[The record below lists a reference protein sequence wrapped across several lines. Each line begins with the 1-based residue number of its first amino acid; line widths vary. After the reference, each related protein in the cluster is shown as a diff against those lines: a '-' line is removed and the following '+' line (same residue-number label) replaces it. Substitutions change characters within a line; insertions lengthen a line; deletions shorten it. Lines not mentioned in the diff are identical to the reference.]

1 MSTIFTPPVSPA
13 TPSASD
19 TAASVQTLTL
29 ARPDDWHL
37 HLRDGATMAA
47 VLPHT
52 ARQFGRAIVMPNLK
66 PPVTTVAMAAA
77 YRARILAALSAAP
90 SGAPSVATSGVPS
103 FEPLMTLYLT
113 DNTPADEIRRAVE
126 SGFVHGVKLYPAGA
140 TTNSDAGVTS
150 LAKCAPALEAM
161 QELGLP
167 LLVHGEVTDPAIDLF
182 DREKVFIDKVMIPLR
197 RDYPALRVVF
207 EHITTAE
214 AAAYVRDAEATP
226 GQLGATIT
234 AHHLLYNRNAI
245 FQGGIRPHYYC
256 LPVLKRETH
265 RLALVEA
272 ATSGNP
278 RFFLG
283 TDSAPHEK
291 GTKEN
296 ACGCAGCY
304 TALHALELYAEAFD
318 HAGALARLEG
328 FASFFG
334 ADFYRLPRSREQVTL
349 RRESW
354 ALPAEVP
361 MGEGAKLVPLRAGE
375 QIAWRLA

>member
-1 MSTIFTPPVSPA
+1 MTASTASSPA
-13 TPSASD
+13 
-19 TAASVQTLTL
+19 TLTL

-37 HLRDGATMAA
+37 HVRDGEMLAA

-52 ARQFGRAIVMPNLK
+52 ARQFGRAIIMPNLK
-66 PPVTTVAMAAA
+66 PPVTTTEQAQA
-77 YRARILAALSAAP
+77 YRARILAALPA
-90 SGAPSVATSGVPS
+90 GMT

-113 DNTPADEIRRAVE
+113 DNTPADEIRRARD

-140 TTNSDAGVTS
+140 TTNSDAGVTD
-150 LAKCAPALEAM
+150 LVGKCAKSLETM
-161 QELGLP
+161 QEVGMP
-167 LLVHGEVTDPAIDLF
+167 LLVHGEVTDSAIDLF
-182 DREKVFIDKVMIPLR
+182 DREKVFIDRVMTPLR
-197 RDYPALRVVF
+197 RDFPALKVVF
-207 EHITTAE
+207 EHITTKD
-214 AAAYVRDAEATP
+214 AADYVRDADAAP

-245 FQGGIRPHYYC
+245 FVGGIRPHYYC

-265 RLALVEA
+265 RVALVEA

-283 TDSAPHEK
+283 TDSAPHAK
-291 GTKEN
+291 DAKET

-318 HAGALARLEG
+318 QAGALDRLEG

-334 ADFYRLPRSREQVTL
+334 ADFYGLPRSAESVTL
-349 RRESW
+349 RRETW
-354 ALPAEVP
+354 ALPREIYAGDTPV
-361 MGEGAKLVPLRAGE
+361 VPLRGGE
-375 QIAWRLA
+375 PIGWRLA